1 MFGLIRL
8 LLVGAVAYAA
18 FRIIRKLWIVTDPK
32 NNPMNHRSSNDKSKE
47 VRTTVFNSEEVQDA
61 KFKDIK

>member
-32 NNPMNHRSSNDKSKE
+32 NNPMRNSSSSDKNKE
-47 VRTTVFNSEEVQDA
+47 VRTTVFNSEDVQDA